1 MKLPQIRMQ
10 STFIQL
16 GFKTID
22 AKHQIEQT
30 QADLSIRQPL
40 GELTIK
46 TKPGKLYMDAK
57 QCREDIGLTTNKKMM
72 EQNAQKGNAAV
83 MEGIARRISEGN
95 QMMKIENGGN
105 AIQQIGKKYLSK
117 PYRPVWMDFVPKYGS
132 LKMRYEPAELNIHY
146 EAKKAEID
154 VTPKKPIFTYTRGDV
169 KGEIIRWNDLE
180 ISFVNLYA

>member
-16 GFKTID
+16 GLKTID
-22 AKHQIEQT
+22 AKHQIEQP

-46 TKPGKLYMDAK
+46 TKPGKLYIDAK

-83 MEGIARRISEGN
+83 MEGIARRISTGSLLLAT
-95 QMMKIENGGN
+95 IEDL
-105 AIQQIGKKYLSK
+105 IQCNTLNRQLVRDSLNYVNFTLDLL
-117 PYRPVWMDFVPKYGS
+117 RPPKLAPNNYGS
-132 LKMRYEPAELNIHY
+132 TGKQGAPSMME
-146 EAKKAEID
+146 KKSMFDSQA
-154 VTPKKPIFTYTRGDV
+154 
-169 KGEIIRWNDLE
+169 
-180 ISFVNLYA
+180 